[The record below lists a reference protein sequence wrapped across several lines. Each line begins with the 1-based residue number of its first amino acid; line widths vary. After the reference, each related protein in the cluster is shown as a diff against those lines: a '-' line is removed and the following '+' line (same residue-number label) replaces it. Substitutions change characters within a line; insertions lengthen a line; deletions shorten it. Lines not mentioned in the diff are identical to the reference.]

1 MPWCRDIMRLLDNL
15 QTPTSELASLE
26 TRTAF
31 FTLIHS
37 VWWPIKS
44 PYGWQERLEA

>member
-37 VWWPIKS
+37 VWYGQSSLHTGGKS
-44 PYGWQERLEA
+44 D